1 MNLLSLKTT
10 DNPKFVTLEKVDTS
24 SERNHPPFRLV
35 TERCLSCCLHTLP
48 CVSSSTV
55 RTARQWNDS
64 KETVGRQCMRR
75 AAEVW
80 VDGTEE
86 VLSPRGLGQ
95 EIEIGLQ
102 FASCGFLIA
111 CLVHC
116 I

>member
-1 MNLLSLKTT
+1 
-10 DNPKFVTLEKVDTS
+10 
-24 SERNHPPFRLV
+24 
-35 TERCLSCCLHTLP
+35 
-48 CVSSSTV
+48 
-55 RTARQWNDS
+55 
-64 KETVGRQCMRR
+64 MRR